1 MAEFSIRY
9 CVRTDKPKKRNGK
22 FPIYFRVRVRDKESK
37 IPANLDVALEF
48 WDTKKNEPKQVLLR
62 TALSKKREE
71 LEMYAYQIIAEGQLL
86 TIEMLKNFNSGK
98 SNLKPER
105 QSFFAYFDEYI
116 KKVEKDVEKG
126 KINNDT
132 LAKYKTTYR
141 ILKEYCIK
149 KRHTSDFRICDI
161 DYRLVE
167 GFDLFMEEDR
177 ENSAGGRYNKHKNL
191 KTIILDIKKHN
202 IPINN
207 PYLEFSIP
215 KPGTNDVYLNTDEVE
230 AMRKMRC
237 KFSHSSS
244 EYRILQMYL
253 FSCYCGLR
261 FSDIIDLKWSEVD
274 FDSGFIQKMMIKT
287 KEPVCTP
294 IFMQAKT
301 ILLELSEGK
310 RLLRSNNKV
319 FHSYSSTSVN
329 KMLVK
334 LAEMAGINKHITF
347 HSARH
352 TFATLLLQEH
362 SDIYTISKF
371 LGHKSIEMTQRYLKN
386 DILTLKKKAKEFSV
400 FGKTNFSEE

>member
-1 MAEFSIRY
+1 
-9 CVRTDKPKKRNGK
+9 
-22 FPIYFRVRVRDKESK
+22 
-37 IPANLDVALEF
+37 
-48 WDTKKNEPKQVLLR
+48 
-62 TALSKKREE
+62 
-71 LEMYAYQIIAEGQLL
+71 
-86 TIEMLKNFNSGK
+86 
-98 SNLKPER
+98 
-105 QSFFAYFDEYI
+105 
-116 KKVEKDVEKG
+116 
-126 KINNDT
+126 
-132 LAKYKTTYR
+132 
-141 ILKEYCIK
+141 
-149 KRHTSDFRICDI
+149 
-161 DYRLVE
+161 
-167 GFDLFMEEDR
+167 
-177 ENSAGGRYNKHKNL
+177 
-191 KTIILDIKKHN
+191 
-202 IPINN
+202 
-207 PYLEFSIP
+207 
-215 KPGTNDVYLNTDEVE
+215 
-230 AMRKMRC
+230 
-237 KFSHSSS
+237 
-244 EYRILQMYL
+244 MYL